1 MHHSSRTTIVLG
13 TPVNQLVW
21 TVLLALFVT
30 SITCHA
36 FAEPEWKASLGVSGE
51 YTDNAGEEHDGEEDF
66 ITALRPNL
74 SYNREGGRLLFQ
86 SAYSGDYRYYTRETE
101 DEEFNHD
108 LRVRALLEAA
118 EEFFFIDATETYRL
132 VNEDRTRGDVREEDS
147 TSELVQQNTFT
158 FSPYITPR
166 FGDRASAKVGY
177 AYSNIWYDDSDK
189 DSKNIH
195 RGFLDGDYELS
206 DRASLLS
213 GYSYTMELSED
224 DTLDRHIAYIG
235 GSYEYSANGDV
246 YLKLGPQ
253 YSRYRDRGTSS
264 TSLYWDAGL
273 NHDFG
278 AVILGLSTG
287 ISFEDDPDTGETYE
301 RRYATATLT
310 KIWERTRAS
319 VYATLEDYE
328 DSADGGSYDDDDS
341 GEGVESTRRTV
352 FGLNVSHEL
361 SARLSGTFGL
371 SHDFDDSDDNT
382 KRWYANLGLT
392 YALSENMK
400 LSAWYRFKD
409 SSSDD
414 IDEDYRVNRVGLQ
427 LTYLF

>member
-1 MHHSSRTTIVLG
+1 MSHSSHTPIDPGAPMNLLTRTIF
-13 TPVNQLVW
+13 
-21 TVLLALFVT
+21 LALFAM
-30 SITCHA
+30 SFTCTA
-36 FAEPEWKASLGVSGE
+36 FAEPEWKASLGVSAE

-66 ITALRPNL
+66 ITALRPSL

-101 DEEFNHD
+101 DKEFNHD

-118 EEFFFIDATETYRL
+118 EDFFFIDATETYRL

-147 TSELVQQNTFT
+147 TSGLVQQNTFT

-166 FGDRASAKVGY
+166 FGDRTSAKVGY
-177 AYSNIWYDDSDK
+177 AYTNIWYDDSDK
-189 DSKNIH
+189 DSKDIH

-224 DTLDRHIAYIG
+224 DTLDRHIAYLG
-235 GSYEYSANGDV
+235 GRYEYSADGDV
-246 YLKLGPQ
+246 YLKIGPQ
-253 YSRYRDRGTSS
+253 YSRYRDRDTSS

-278 AVILGLSTG
+278 AVLLNLSTG
-287 ISFEDDPDTGETYE
+287 ISFDDDPDTGETYE
-301 RRYATATLT
+301 RRFATATLT
-310 KIWERTRAS
+310 KIWERTRGS
-319 VYATLEDYE
+319 VYASLEDYE
-328 DSADGGSYDDDDS
+328 DSADGGRYNDGDTGS
-341 GEGVESTRRTV
+341 VESTRRTV
-352 FGLNVSHEL
+352 FGLNLSHEL
-361 SARLSGTFGL
+361 TARLTGSMGL

-392 YALSENMK
+392 YALSETMN

-414 IDEDYRVNRVGLQ
+414 VDEDYQVNRVGLQ

>member
-1 MHHSSRTTIVLG
+1 MNTMMRTLILVLA
-13 TPVNQLVW
+13 VAA
-21 TVLLALFVT
+21 LAGP
-30 SITCHA
+30 A
-36 FAEPEWKASLGVSGE
+36 FAEPEWRASLGVSGE

-66 ITALRPNL
+66 ITALRPSL

-86 SAYSGDYRYYTRETE
+86 SAYTGDYRYYTRETE

-118 EEFFFIDATETYRL
+118 EDFFFIDATETYRL

-147 TSELVQQNTFT
+147 TSELLQQNNFT

-166 FGDRASAKVGY
+166 FGARTSAKVGY
-177 AYSNIWYDDSDK
+177 AYTNIWYDDPDK

-206 DRASLLS
+206 DQTSLLS

-224 DTLDRHIAYIG
+224 DTLDRHIVYFG
-235 GSYEYSANGDV
+235 GRYEYSANGDV
-246 YLKLGPQ
+246 YLKIGPQ
-253 YSRYRDRGTSS
+253 YSRYRDRDTSS

-278 AVILGLSTG
+278 AVLLNLASG
-287 ISFEDDPDTGETYE
+287 ISFDDDPDTGETYE
-301 RRYATATLT
+301 RRYATLTLS
-310 KIWERTRAS
+310 KVWERTTAR
-319 VYATLEDYE
+319 VYTSLEDYE
-328 DSADGGSYDDDDS
+328 ESADGSRYAEESDD
-341 GEGVESTRRTV
+341 VESTRRTV

-361 SARLSGTFGL
+361 SARLTGILGL

-392 YALSENMK
+392 YAMSETMN

-414 IDEDYRVNRVGLQ
+414 IDEDYRVNRVGVQ
-427 LTYLF
+427 VTYLF

>member
-1 MHHSSRTTIVLG
+1 MNRMMQISILVLAVA
-13 TPVNQLVW
+13 TLS
-21 TVLLALFVT
+21 LAVP
-30 SITCHA
+30 A
-36 FAEPEWKASLGVSGE
+36 FAEQEWKASLGVGAE
-51 YTDNAGEEHDGEEDF
+51 YTDNAGEEHDGEEDI
-66 ITALRPNL
+66 ITSLRPSL

-101 DEEFNHD
+101 DEELNHD

-118 EEFFFIDATETYRL
+118 DDFFFIDATETYRL
-132 VNEDRTRGDVREEDS
+132 VNEDRRRGDVREEDS
-147 TSELVQQNTFT
+147 TSELVQQNNFT
-158 FSPYITPR
+158 FSPFITPR
-166 FGDRASAKVGY
+166 FGERASARIGY
-177 AYSNIWYDDSDK
+177 AYTNIWYDDSDK

-224 DTLDRHIAYIG
+224 DTLDRHIVYFG

-253 YSRYRDRGTSS
+253 YSSYRDRGTSS

-278 AVILGLSTG
+278 PVLLNLASGV
-287 ISFEDDPDTGETYE
+287 SFEDDPDTGETYE
-301 RRYATATLT
+301 RKFATVTFT
-310 KIWERTRAS
+310 KVWDRTTARGYTS
-319 VYATLEDYE
+319 LEDYE
-328 DSADGGSYDDDDS
+328 DSADGSRNAEETD
-341 GEGVESTRRTV
+341 GVESTRRTV

-361 SARLSGTFGL
+361 SARLTGTLGL

-392 YALSENMK
+392 YALSETMN

-414 IDEDYRVNRVGLQ
+414 IDEDYRVHRVGVQ

>member
-1 MHHSSRTTIVLG
+1 MMQIIRPII
-13 TPVNQLVW
+13 
-21 TVLLALFVT
+21 LALL
-30 SITCHA
+30 ITILACPA
-36 FAEPEWKASLGVSGE
+36 FAEPEWKASLGVSAE

-66 ITALRPNL
+66 ITALRPSL

-101 DEEFNHD
+101 DKEFNHN
-108 LRVRALLEAA
+108 LNVRALLEAA
-118 EEFFFIDATETYRL
+118 EDFFFIDATETYRL
-132 VNEDRTRGDVREEDS
+132 VNEDRRRGDVREEDS
-147 TSELVQQNTFT
+147 TSELVQQNIFT

-166 FGDRASAKVGY
+166 FGERVSAKIGY
-177 AYSNIWYDDSDK
+177 AFSNIWYDDSDK

-224 DTLDRHIAYIG
+224 DTLDRHIAYLG
-235 GSYEYSANGDV
+235 GRYEYSADGDV
-246 YLKLGPQ
+246 YVKVGPH
-253 YSRYRDRGTSS
+253 YSRYRERDTSS

-278 AVILGLSTG
+278 AVLLGLSTG
-287 ISFEDDPDTGETYE
+287 ISFDDDPDTGETYE
-301 RRYATATLT
+301 RRFATATLT

-328 DSADGGSYDDDDS
+328 DSADGGSYDDGDS
-341 GEGVESTRRTV
+341 GDVESTLRTV
-352 FGLNVSHEL
+352 FGLRASHEL
-361 SARLSGTFGL
+361 TARLTGTLGL

-392 YALSENMK
+392 YALSETMN

-414 IDEDYRVNRVGLQ
+414 NDEDFSVNRVGLQ
-427 LTYLF
+427 ITYLF